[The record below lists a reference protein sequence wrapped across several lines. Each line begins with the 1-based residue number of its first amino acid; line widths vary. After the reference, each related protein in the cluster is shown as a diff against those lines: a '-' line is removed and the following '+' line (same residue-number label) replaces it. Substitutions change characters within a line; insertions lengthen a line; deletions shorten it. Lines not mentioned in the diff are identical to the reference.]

1 MATSF
6 KPIKARAYTFNVGLV
21 DAAAV
26 TKLKASP
33 TLAAGDFKI
42 SIDGGAFANLATLP
56 TVTPAGGVGV
66 KISLS
71 AAEMTGDN
79 IVIAC
84 IDAAGAE
91 WCDQMIELCTQ
102 DLSFAAFH
110 FVMRD
115 TSGNPATGKTVT
127 ATRVIDTG
135 TFSSGTIGA
144 VTEIANGLYRVV
156 YPAADANATDCVS
169 MYYTATGCMPTLITL
184 TNK

>member
-1 MATSF
+1 MTTAF
-6 KPIKARAYTFNVGLV
+6 KPIKAKAYTFTVGLV
-21 DAAAV
+21 DSATT
-26 TKLKASP
+26 TKLKAAP
-33 TLAAGDFKI
+33 TLSSGNFQV

-56 TVTPAGGVGV
+56 TVTPSGGVGV
-66 KISLS
+66 KIALS
-71 AAEMTGDN
+71 AAEMTGDS
-79 IVIAC
+79 IVIFC
-84 IDAAGAE
+84 TGTG
-91 WCDQMIELCTQ
+91 WCDQLIELNTQ

-135 TFSSGTIGA
+135 TFASGTIGT

-156 YPAADANATDCVS
+156 YPAADVNATDCVS
-169 MYYTATGCMPTLITL
+169 LYYTATGCMPTLITL